1 MPNDERESL
10 MMSIQR
16 PESLDA
22 TRINGKMDPGL
33 GLTPE
38 KLCTFATSHFDSN
51 SDIKILPDTP
61 RAR

>member
-1 MPNDERESL
+1 

-38 KLCTFATSHFDSN
+38 KLATSHFDLN
-51 SDIKILPDTP
+51 FDIKILPDTP
-61 RAR
+61 